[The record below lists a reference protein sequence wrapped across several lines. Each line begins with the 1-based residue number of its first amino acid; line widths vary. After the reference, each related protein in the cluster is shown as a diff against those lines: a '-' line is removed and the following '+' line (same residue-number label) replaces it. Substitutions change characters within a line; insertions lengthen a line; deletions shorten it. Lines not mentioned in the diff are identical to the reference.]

1 MLYSIRVN
9 LLSLRSVA
17 NAKGGRLKRFNSM
30 KNTHLQHPEDSI
42 LTGDLSVLDW
52 FLTDGEVSTKIDGA
66 PAIVWGKNP
75 ATGKFFVGTKSVF
88 NKKLIK
94 INETH
99 GDIDRNHSGPVA
111 NILHH
116 CFDYLPAIDG
126 IVQGDFI
133 GFGGDDTYCPNTI
146 TYIFDEIITQDI
158 IIAPHTVYTAEH
170 DLRDAVAHPMKFTIT
185 DTPYC
190 KFVKPRVW
198 QIDEDFDGIVAFAR
212 QMSCMCEFLT
222 EKQSKQVQQQLN
234 SIIRAGLDIDDLT
247 QEALAFANQ
256 IDVNVLRLWSLVKSI
271 KDDMLF
277 LMRNNGPEAYIGHQQ
292 CQGEGYVKSN
302 DHGMF
307 KLVNREVFSHA
318 NFNSGRMAQR
328 GVA

>member
-1 MLYSIRVN
+1 
-9 LLSLRSVA
+9 
-17 NAKGGRLKRFNSM
+17 M

-94 INETH
+94 INEAH
-99 GDIDRNHSGPVA
+99 SDIDRNHSGVVA

-277 LMRNNGPEAYIGHQQ
+277 LMRNNGPEAYINDKQ

>member
-1 MLYSIRVN
+1 
-9 LLSLRSVA
+9 
-17 NAKGGRLKRFNSM
+17 M

-99 GDIDRNHSGPVA
+99 SDIDANHSGDVA
-111 NILHH
+111 DILHH
-116 CFDYLPAIDG
+116 CLDYLPDFDG
-126 IVQGDFI
+126 IVQGDFL
-133 GFGGDDTYCPNTI
+133 GFGGDDTFTPNTI
-146 TYIFDEIITQDI
+146 TYIFPEIIDQDI
-158 IIAPHTVYTAEH
+158 IIAPHTFYDTVTGE
-170 DLRDAVAHPMKFTIT
+170 LKDAFVT
-185 DTPYC
+185 DKSYPFDDTEYV
-190 KFVKPRVW
+190 KFVQPECW
-198 QIDEDFDGIVAFAR
+198 QVDEDFDEIVAFAK
-212 QMSCMCEFLT
+212 QMSCMCEFMSD
-222 EKQSKQVQQQLN
+222 KQSQQVQQQLN

-247 QEALAFANQ
+247 LDALAFANK

-277 LMRNNGPEAYIGHQQ
+277 LMRNNGPKAYIGNQQ
-292 CQGEGYVKSN
+292 CGGEGYVKIN
-302 DHGMF
+302 EFGMF
-307 KLVNREVFSHA
+307 KLVNREQFSHA
-318 NFNSGRMAQR
+318 NFNNGRFAC
-328 GVA
+328 AS